1 MSVTRGL
8 KVQKKLIN
16 RAFLIQERYIKK
28 VCILKKV
35 FKGFIEYKVLR
46 STTKK
51 LFISLFVLVNRLL
64 NLQLFY

>member
-8 KVQKKLIN
+8 KVHKKLIN

-46 STTKK
+46 STKK
-51 LFISLFVLVNRLL
+51 NYSLVYLF
-64 NLQLFY
+64 

>member
-35 FKGFIEYKVLR
+35 FKGFTEYKVLR
-46 STTKK
+46 STTKNYSLVY
-51 LFISLFVLVNRLL
+51 LF
-64 NLQLFY
+64 